1 MSVTSE
7 KEPDE
12 KISFEVTWED
22 KLAGLMRRFN
32 LNFYPKEESVE
43 MVDLKFKKIF
53 LKKTKT
59 SHITLSKLCL
69 CLMVC

>member
-12 KISFEVTWED
+12 KICFEVTWED

-32 LNFYPKEESVE
+32 LNFYPKEEVSRNGGP
-43 MVDLKFKKIF
+43 KIQKDI
-53 LKKTKT
+53 LEKDKNQPYHT
-59 SHITLSKLCL
+59 
-69 CLMVC
+69 